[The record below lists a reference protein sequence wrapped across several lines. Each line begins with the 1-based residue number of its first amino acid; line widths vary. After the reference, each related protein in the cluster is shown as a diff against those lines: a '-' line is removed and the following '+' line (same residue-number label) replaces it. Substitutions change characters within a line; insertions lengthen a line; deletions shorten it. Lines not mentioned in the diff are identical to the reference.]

1 MESLTERDLGKLAGL
16 LGSHLELSVFSTLR
30 PPRGARGLKKAI
42 LQDVTPKTILAFTL
56 LLSAAGAGAQPRTG
70 QDVIRAMH
78 DKYAGAWYPTV
89 TFVQNVVWTDGRP
102 AKDMWEALKIPA
114 KLRIDVAPIDAPSRT
129 IIFKDEMRYVFDKG
143 KLTTSTRAP
152 NLLLVL
158 GFDVYGQPPER
169 TITLLEGEGFDLSKV
184 HEETWEGK
192 PAWVVGAAAGDV
204 TSNQFWIEKERLVF
218 LRLIDKDKAGDL
230 SDIRFTKYEP
240 LGRGWLGTVVV
251 FLTNGKETF
260 REVYRDWRVNPDV
273 TDGLFETGNWTPP
286 AWVK

>member
-1 MESLTERDLGKLAGL
+1 M
-16 LGSHLELSVFSTLR
+16 
-30 PPRGARGLKKAI
+30 
-42 LQDVTPKTILAFTL
+42 TPKTILALTL

-192 PAWVVGAAAGDV
+192 PAWVVGAPAGDV

-286 AWVK
+286 SWVK